1 MRRFVIFKDLKEIY
15 MDLLKPLFE
24 PFSCN
29 AGVTVLQQD
38 TPADYLYLVISGK
51 VEVTY
56 KPYDSAPI
64 TITHVEKDGLF
75 GWSAVV
81 GSEKYTSSAIA
92 IEALEADAL
101 YAGYIHRQEAD
112 INALRKEEQLLLSD
126 SIDYSA
132 IPSLSTELQQKLAR
146 ICPATLGQAARIDGM
161 TPVGLAA
168 LLGHVKRRD
177 ARKTA

>member
-1 MRRFVIFKDLKEIY
+1 MLSQKLSLTPSQASKLGLKVNQDGQRRSAADLIGMPEVGLQRVKDIWPQIGEL
-15 MDLLKPLFE
+15 PGF
-24 PFSCN
+24 
-29 AGVTVLQQD
+29 
-38 TPADYLYLVISGK
+38 
-51 VEVTY
+51 
-56 KPYDSAPI
+56 
-64 TITHVEKDGLF
+64 
-75 GWSAVV
+75 
-81 GSEKYTSSAIA
+81 A